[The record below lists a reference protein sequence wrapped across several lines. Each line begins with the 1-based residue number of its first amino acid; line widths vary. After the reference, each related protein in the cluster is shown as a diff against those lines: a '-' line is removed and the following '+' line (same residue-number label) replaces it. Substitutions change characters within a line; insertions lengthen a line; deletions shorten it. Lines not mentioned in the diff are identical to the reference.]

1 MADRSCFP
9 YTHRRPQAFVHRYS
23 WRIAARTIA
32 CYVATVYIGCWL
44 VAAGS
49 VFSKSFEGVYLPDRL
64 RLYSHV
70 LELAACGVR
79 DTLWIEHYVTAVY
92 VQRGES
98 LQALRREDQAKAV
111 ALHVVEDR
119 YLPDEI
125 PSRWRKAL
133 ESTLAP
139 TAMANVRQAY
149 RTLRNGDIATVFYTP
164 RRGVVLSVN
173 GEPIV
178 RTAGHAVISSILK
191 AWAADEPLAA
201 KLERLQREH
210 SC

>member
-1 MADRSCFP
+1 MANRSCFP
-9 YTHRRPQAFVHRYS
+9 YTHKPIQASAQRHW
-23 WRIAARTIA
+23 WRIAGRTIA
-32 CYVATVYIGCWL
+32 WYAATACIGCWP
-44 VAAGS
+44 VAAGIA
-49 VFSKSFEGVYLPDRL
+49 FSKTFEGVYLPERL
-64 RLYSHV
+64 KLQSHV

-92 VQRGES
+92 VKRGES
-98 LQALRREDQAKAV
+98 LQALRRDDQPKAV

-125 PSRWRKAL
+125 PTKWRAAL
-133 ESTLAP
+133 ERALTP

-149 RTLRNGDIATVFYTP
+149 RSLRNGDIASVSYAP

-178 RTAGHAVISSILK
+178 RTADHAVISSILK
-191 AWAADEPLAA
+191 AWAADEPVVA

-210 SC
+210 GC